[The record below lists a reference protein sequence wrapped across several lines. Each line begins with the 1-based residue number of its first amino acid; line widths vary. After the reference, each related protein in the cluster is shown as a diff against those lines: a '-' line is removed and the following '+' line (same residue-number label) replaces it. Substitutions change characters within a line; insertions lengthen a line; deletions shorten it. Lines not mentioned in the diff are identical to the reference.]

1 MVQSF
6 HQYLLEKYMANQ
18 FPYTF
23 KIYNKPFIQI
33 DDQDDKDNINE
44 FVNIFIIP
52 LRKYNFVLELCGLMP
67 ITQEMADLAEIY
79 HGKANFN
86 KNKITLTLN
95 PKIIDVV
102 IDFAGLIRK
111 SSSLGD
117 TVGNPH
123 WKQISGRTISSLY
136 RFVRIVRD
144 YVSLKESQLI

>member
-6 HQYLLEKYMANQ
+6 HQYLLEKYIGNQ

-23 KIYNKPFIQI
+23 KTHNRSFIQI
-33 DDQDDKDNINE
+33 DDQDDKDNIND

-52 LRKYNFVLELCGLMP
+52 MRRYNFVLELYGLIP

-79 HGKANFN
+79 HGKVNFN
-86 KNKITLTLN
+86 LNKITLTLN

-102 IDFAGLIRK
+102 IDFSGLIRK

-117 TVGNPH
+117 TVGNSQ

-136 RFVRIVRD
+136 RFVRIVKD

>member
-1 MVQSF
+1 MIQSF
-6 HQYLLEKYMANQ
+6 RQYLLETYITNQ
-18 FPYTF
+18 FPYTH

-52 LRKYNFVLELCGLMP
+52 KRRYNFVLEICGLIP

-79 HGKANFN
+79 QGKANFN
-86 KNKITLTLN
+86 LNKITLTLH

-102 IDFAGLIRK
+102 IDLAGLIRK
-111 SSSLGD
+111 SSSMGD
-117 TVGNPH
+117 TVGNSH
-123 WKQISGRTISSLY
+123 WKEISGRTISSLY
-136 RFVRIVRD
+136 RFVRIVKD

>member
-6 HQYLLEKYMANQ
+6 HQYLLEKYMVNQ
-18 FPYTF
+18 FPYIF
-23 KIYNKPFIQI
+23 KIHNKSFIQI

-52 LRKYNFVLELCGLMP
+52 MRRYNFILELCGLMP

-79 HGKANFN
+79 QGRVNFN
-86 KNKITLTLN
+86 MNKITLTLN

-102 IDFAGLIRK
+102 LDLANLIRK
-111 SSSLGD
+111 SASLGH
-117 TVGNPH
+117 TVGNSH
-123 WKQISGRTISSLY
+123 WKQISARTIASLY
-136 RFVRIVRD
+136 RFVRIVKD

>member
-1 MVQSF
+1 MIQSF
-6 HQYLLEKYMANQ
+6 RQYLLEMYITNEY
-18 FPYTF
+18 PYTL
-23 KIYNKPFIQI
+23 KIHHKPYIQI

-52 LRKYNFVLELCGLMP
+52 KRRYNFILEINGLMP

-79 HGKANFN
+79 QGKANFN
-86 KNKITLTLN
+86 LNKITLTLH

-102 IDFAGLIRK
+102 IDLAGLIRK
-111 SSSLGD
+111 SASMGN

-136 RFVRIVRD
+136 RFVRIVKD